1 MKITELLEE
10 KQDLDE
16 LNMAQVGGAIG
27 KGATAVGKGIGATAA
42 GAVQAGKNF
51 WGGLKQG
58 WKAGQGAVAGT
69 DTGAAP
75 TQAGPAAGQSSTAAP
90 AAAGGAQPS
99 GQPAANTQPAPT
111 QAGPTAGQGAT
122 AAPAAAGQGGNG
134 GGAATAPAGNNAV
147 ASLKAQ
153 IDKLDPASKKEL
165 VTALQKPAAEPA
177 PAAAPAEPAEPAAAQ
192 PAAPAAQPA
201 AKPTPDAATQARID
215 AAPQGYDPNTGKPLP
230 AAAPAGQAPAAPAT
244 DPKAQQAALKAR
256 LQGQRAAGKSVAT
269 QTGSGFKDY
278 VGGSPNYKGFDPQ
291 GNPIPNKVMREN
303 VEFYSRFLGKNI

>member
-10 KQDLDE
+10 RQDLDE

-90 AAAGGAQPS
+90 AAAG
-99 GQPAANTQPAPT
+99 
-111 QAGPTAGQGAT
+111 
-122 AAPAAAGQGGNG
+122 QGGNG

-177 PAAAPAEPAEPAAAQ
+177 PAAAPEAPAEPAAAQ

-269 QTGSGFKDY
+269 QTGSGFKNY